1 MRFSLSAFRLFTA
14 LVLSAL
20 LCAQGPPIPKVLNLE
35 IVEGDSVIN
44 NARQRVA
51 REPIV
56 QVTDENRKPVAGV
69 LVTFSAPSNGPGV
82 TFANGTNSI
91 TAVTGPDGRATT
103 TGLKANSLKG
113 EYQIRVSASYQGLT
127 ASNVIRMSNLAAAG
141 GLSTAAIWTIVLVAG
156 AGAAAGL
163 AFGLKGG
170 DSTPTAATRPP
181 ATATPGIPVI
191 GPPR

>member
-1 MRFSLSAFRLFTA
+1 MHSFLSVIRLSTALFMAALLSAQA
-14 LVLSAL
+14 PAV
-20 LCAQGPPIPKVLNLE
+20 PKLLNLE

-69 LVTFSAPSNGPGV
+69 LITFSSPGNGPGV
-82 TFANGTNSI
+82 TFANGSNSI
-91 TAVTGPDGRATT
+91 TAITGADGRATT
-103 TGLKANSLKG
+103 TGLKANNLKG

-141 GLSTAAIWTIVLVAG
+141 GLSTGAIWAIVLIAG

-163 AFGLKGG
+163 ALGLKGG
-170 DSTPTAATRPP
+170 DSTPPVATRPP
-181 ATATPGIPVI
+181 ATATPGTPVI